1 MQIMLET
8 VTWLRNVI
16 AKPSKVTPNPLP
28 EILDTPKEPYKNQMN
43 KLVIIVYKISK
54 NSC

>member
-28 EILDTPKEPYKNQMN
+28 EIQDTPQRTIQKPDEQ
-43 KLVIIVYKISK
+43 IS
-54 NSC
+54 NNRIQD